1 MSKNLTRKGLAFGAA
16 VALGSTLIAGSP
28 AFAAAGINLSD
39 LNAKGNYGMLAG
51 ETFTLSASA
60 NSDFNASNV
69 GQLRVQIKNLDGV
82 DATGFAIA
90 LGTGA
95 SAGITDL
102 NDIDNLSTAGT
113 TAADLTNTAGDTAVF
128 GIGATSVATA
138 GVGGASSMVSPFQFS
153 FNAPAVTAKTTA
165 RYEVTVWAD
174 SDNDG
179 AIDTDTTNGNT
190 AELASSTRT
199 VTFYNIADLATTVT
213 IDDAIEGAATVGADV
228 TITGVAVDQLD
239 ATEFGV
245 RYTNGLDAAIG
256 TGVVVDAVSLSTDKT
271 KFESDLALT
280 GTLAENTAVKAQLQ
294 FKDAGVTITTAA
306 NVAASANTNVG
317 AAATKAVVALKAAAI
332 TNSVVTS
339 TSANAT
345 NFKPDSTF
353 SVKTVVEDDTHGATT
368 ADPVVGNK
376 VTAKIE
382 VLDNAGTGALT
393 LSDTVYVVINGV
405 KYTDKAKLPGT
416 GSVAQ
421 LALTTDAKGEVAL
434 TIETK
439 GLDGASAATGT
450 TTDSVKVSFTTETL
464 TVAVTELEALDAAY
478 SIYALSSN
486 GNIATTTDGV
496 AVSVPVAV
504 YDQYG
509 GVPAAGYEVLT
520 TLTSSVGFDS
530 TGETASTSATEAKAT
545 LVDGKATLSITD
557 NGTGT
562 GINKY
567 AVATKKLTGNTYSAS
582 IAGIAAFDVQIQ
594 DAATLVSGLVEFSGA
609 VDATTYDA
617 TKKIWSVTAQDQPL
631 ALSTL
636 GAFDAR
642 AVLGTNPAIA
652 DAKAVSVAG
661 TIKTLA
667 SATTAAVL
675 VDGTK
680 VTFAGAGLQ
689 FKAVVDG
696 KNVWATDS
704 ISVYTDGSGAFD
716 VSVYSNKAGAQTL
729 TATAGAATAT
739 LTVDFAP
746 AAAASATAL
755 SIVAPASI
763 VPGQFSTI
771 KLLAADKYG
780 NPVKTDLADGATA
793 DTTNSVK
800 LSVAGGSG
808 YWAVTP
814 ATETDADG
822 YVSGVWITSAG
833 DTGSIVVTAAYD
845 HATLA
850 NDLSITKSITVGAVA
865 VVAPKA
871 AVIASKNGRVY
882 VTVNS
887 AAGFKSWVKVGFSTK
902 PAFTTTGSKL
912 VSYFVGADKRVAV
925 RVYVRGGLVASQAIT
940 VK

>member
-82 DATGFAIA
+82 DASGFEIA

-102 NDIDNLSTAGT
+102 NDIDNLSTLGT
-113 TAADLTNTAGDTAVF
+113 TDADLTNTAGDTAVF

-138 GVGGASSMVSPFQFS
+138 GVGGASAMVSPFKFS
-153 FNAPAVTAKTTA
+153 FSAAAVTAKTTA

-190 AELASSTRT
+190 AELASATRT

-228 TITGVAVDQLD
+228 TITGVAVDQLT
-239 ATEFGV
+239 AAEFGV
-245 RYTNGLDAAIG
+245 RYSNGLDAVIAQ
-256 TGVVVDAVSLSTDKT
+256 TTNVDVVALSTDKT
-271 KFESDLALT
+271 KFESDLSL
-280 GTLAENTAVKAQLQ
+280 GTSRLAANSVVKAQLQ
-294 FKDAGVTITTAA
+294 FKATNVTTVGDLATVNA
-306 NVAASANTNVG
+306 ANTNVG

-353 SVKTVVEDDTHGATT
+353 SVKTLVEDGSTPAL
-368 ADPVVGNK
+368 PVAGNK

-382 VLDNAGTGALT
+382 VLNNAGTGALT

-405 KYTDKAKLPGT
+405 KYTDTAKLPGT
-416 GSVAQ
+416 GTVAQ

-439 GLDGASAATGT
+439 GLDGASAADAT

-464 TVAVTELEALDAAY
+464 AVAVTTLEALDAAY
-478 SIYALSSN
+478 SIYALASN

-520 TLTSSVGFDS
+520 TLTSSLGFDS

-582 IAGIAAFDVQIQ
+582 IANIAAFDVQIQ
-594 DAATLVSGLVEFSGA
+594 DAATLVSGLVEFSDTG
-609 VDATTYDA
+609 DAKTYDA
-617 TKKIWSVTAQDQPL
+617 TKKLWTTDDADKPL
-631 ALSTL
+631 ALDTF
-636 GAFDAR
+636 GAYDAR
-642 AVLGTNPAIA
+642 AVLGTEPSSFETNSDVTIGGT
-652 DAKAVSVAG
+652 VSTLG
-661 TIKTLA
+661 TAT
-667 SATTAAVL
+667 SAAAV

-704 ISVYTDGSGAFD
+704 ISVYTDGSGAFN
-716 VSVYSNKAGAQTL
+716 VTVYSNKTGAQTL

-739 LTVDFAP
+739 LTIDFAP

-780 NPVKTDLADGATA
+780 NPVTTTLGADAT
-793 DTTNSVK
+793 TSVK

-833 DTGSIVVTAAYD
+833 DNGSIVVTAAYD
-845 HATLA
+845 HATAA
-850 NDLSITKSITVGAVA
+850 NDITITKNITVAPAAVVLPVTASAAGIKGFVA
-865 VVAPKA
+865 VTVRNASGKA
-871 AVIASKNGRVY
+871 VTVTVNGRVLTPRAPNVAAQLFRFRAAAGKTTVVVKVDG
-882 VTVNS
+882 VTVS
-887 AAGFKSWVKVGFSTK
+887 SRTVSVK
-902 PAFTTTGSKL
+902 
-912 VSYFVGADKRVAV
+912 
-925 RVYVRGGLVASQAIT
+925 
-940 VK
+940 